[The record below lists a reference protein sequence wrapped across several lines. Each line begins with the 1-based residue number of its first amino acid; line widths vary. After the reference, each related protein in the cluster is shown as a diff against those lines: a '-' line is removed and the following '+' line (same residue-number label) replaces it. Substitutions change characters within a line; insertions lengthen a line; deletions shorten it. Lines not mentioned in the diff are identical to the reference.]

1 MKYGKHMNY
10 KIKWTQP
17 YTTWNGHLIIKQM
30 EDLKADLI
38 ERVLDYKDFT
48 EANEVIAKI
57 KAL

>member
-1 MKYGKHMNY
+1 MNY

-17 YTTWNGHLIIKQM
+17 YTQWHGNLIVEQM
-30 EDLKADLI
+30 EQLKADLI

-48 EANEVIAKI
+48 EANQVIAKI

>member
-1 MKYGKHMNY
+1 MNY

-17 YTTWNGHLIIKQM
+17 YTNWNGYLIVKQM

>member
-1 MKYGKHMNY
+1 
-10 KIKWTQP
+10 
-17 YTTWNGHLIIKQM
+17 M

>member
-1 MKYGKHMNY
+1 MNY

-38 ERVLDYKDFT
+38 ERVLDYEDFT
-48 EANEVIAKI
+48 EANKVIARIMAK
-57 KAL
+57 

>member
-1 MKYGKHMNY
+1 MNY

-17 YTTWNGHLIIKQM
+17 YTNWNGYLIVKQM

-48 EANEVIAKI
+48 EANQVIAKI

>member
-1 MKYGKHMNY
+1 MNY

-17 YTTWNGHLIIKQM
+17 YTQWEGDRIIKQM
-30 EDLKADLI
+30 EQLKADLV
-38 ERVLDYKDFT
+38 ERVLDYEDFT

>member
-1 MKYGKHMNY
+1 MNY

-17 YTTWNGHLIIKQM
+17 YTNWNGHLIVKQM